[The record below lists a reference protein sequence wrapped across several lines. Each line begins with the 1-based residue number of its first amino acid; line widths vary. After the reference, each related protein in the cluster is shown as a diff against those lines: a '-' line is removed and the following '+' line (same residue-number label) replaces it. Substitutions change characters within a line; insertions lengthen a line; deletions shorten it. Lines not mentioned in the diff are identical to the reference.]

1 MSGVS
6 LAAWFIIYKQIHLNS
21 LKVLFF
27 SLIEFTVYLPDLL
40 DSGNVDQ
47 GVETHIIEP
56 TEPIDVR
63 RNRQLTL
70 DNMRLNRELV
80 KSVLSVAT

>member
-1 MSGVS
+1 MIVITKFDK
-6 LAAWFIIYKQIHLNS
+6 LVFLFIS
-21 LKVLFF
+21 VV
-27 SLIEFTVYLPDLL
+27 EFTVYLPDLL
-40 DSGNVDQ
+40 DSGGADQ
-47 GVETHIIEP
+47 GVETHVIEP

-80 KSVLSVAT
+80 INLFWERMSFSNFILC

>member
-6 LAAWFIIYKQIHLNS
+6 LAACFIIYKQIH

-80 KSVLSVAT
+80 KSTFFVAS

>member
-1 MSGVS
+1 
-6 LAAWFIIYKQIHLNS
+6 LFIS
-21 LKVLFF
+21 VV
-27 SLIEFTVYLPDLL
+27 EFTVYLPDLL
-40 DSGNVDQ
+40 DSGGADQ
-47 GVETHIIEP
+47 GVETHVIEP

-80 KSVLSVAT
+80 IILFWERMSFGNFKLC

>member
-6 LAAWFIIYKQIHLNS
+6 LAACFIIYKQIY

-80 KSVLSVAT
+80 KSTFFVAS